1 MSDLTVTLKLV
12 DQFTERLT
20 GVETE
25 LGAFGRQIDQ
35 TMKTVGTIAAGI
47 GAAFAFNAIKNSTQ
61 AAIDF
66 GDSIEHQARAIGMS
80 TEAVQKW
87 GYVFK
92 QSGVNIETAEKA
104 FKNLAG
110 EAASNSQILGVS
122 TRDTNGNLKDM
133 DTLFQELLIKIADI
147 PNPTER
153 AAAAQRAFGKAGQE
167 MFAIASQGKDKI
179 NSLLTETD
187 KYGLVLSDSVIK
199 RLDEAKKAQ
208 DTMNLS
214 WKVASAELT
223 VGIIPA
229 LEKMMPFVTDLAMGI
244 GFIFSAGDKEK
255 KRKEIEEVGVSI
267 ALVGEKIKKL
277 EAQPFGFG
285 LPGMMMVNPELTEA
299 KQQLEDLIKKKNEL
313 IGFKPAINAPSQFDF
328 EKNAK
333 KKTFA
338 GDEELNGVSKA
349 LSGQVAQMQGDAK
362 LLSDINISLGDSFL
376 QSLNTSQSQL
386 DSYISLQKE
395 KMDLDINVGKAN
407 LLNIAQLEKENK
419 DSYAAQLEGEEEYYK
434 RKEEMEKKAVDESM
448 QMGEAMGN
456 AIGSG
461 FEKGGY
467 NLHKALKSLLDMLV
481 DAIEKQAIA
490 AVASNTLQNV
500 ASEGYWGLLV
510 GAGEAAGIEV
520 IAQAAKAGIDSFA
533 VGTNY
538 APGGWANVGERG
550 PERVYLPRGSQVLN
564 NHQTTQN
571 TSGHTFN
578 VTIMSNGGVAESL
591 HSELRAGMG
600 APGVQKF
607 IGKLSE
613 MLP

>member
-1 MSDLTVTLKLV
+1 
-12 DQFTERLT
+12 
-20 GVETE
+20 
-25 LGAFGRQIDQ
+25 
-35 TMKTVGTIAAGI
+35 MKTVGTIAAGI
-47 GAAFAFNAIKNSTQ
+47 GAAFAFDAIKNATQ

-66 GDSIEHQARAIGMS
+66 GDSIEHQARATGMS

-104 FKNLAG
+104 FKNLAV
-110 EAASNSQILGVS
+110 EAVSNSQILGVS
-122 TRDTNGNLKDM
+122 TTDTNGNLKDM
-133 DTLFQELLIKIADI
+133 DTLFQELLIKLADI

-153 AAAAQRAFGKAGQE
+153 AAAAQKAFGKAGQE

-187 KYGLVLSDSVIK
+187 KYGLVLSNSVIK

-208 DTMNLS
+208 DTMSLS

-223 VGIIPA
+223 VGLMPA
-229 LEKMMPFVTDLAMGI
+229 IEKVMPFVTELARGI
-244 GFIFSAGDKEK
+244 AFIFSAGEIEN
-255 KRKEIEEVGVSI
+255 KRREIEEVGVSI

-277 EAQPFGFG
+277 EAQPFSFG

-313 IGFKPAINAPSQFDF
+313 IGFTPATNAPSQLKN
-328 EKNAK
+328 EKGKAE
-333 KKTFA
+333 KKTSA

-349 LSGQVAQMQGDAK
+349 LSGQVSQMQGDAEM
-362 LLSDINISLGDSFL
+362 LSDINISLGDSFL
-376 QSLNTSQSQL
+376 KSLNTSQSQL
-386 DSYISLQKE
+386 DRYKSLQKE

-407 LLNIAQLEKENK
+407 FLNITKLEKEND
-419 DSYAAQLEGEEEYYK
+419 DSYAAQLESEEEYYK

-448 QMGEAMGN
+448 QMGEAMGH

-481 DAIEKQAIA
+481 DAIEKQALA

-510 GAGEAAGIEV
+510 GAGEAAGIEI
-520 IAQAAKAGIDSFA
+520 IAQAARAGIDSFA
-533 VGTNY
+533 SGTNY

-578 VTIMSNGGVAESL
+578 VTINSNGSVAESL